1 MFSFTQKV
9 DRGHILVGFSK
20 INIES
25 IWTNKMGLYS
35 ILPYKL
41 MPHKNQN
48 VLKITKETIFLCFI
62 HLQTSTVKNKLG
74 LVTISMFRP
83 KQV

>member
-1 MFSFTQKV
+1 
-9 DRGHILVGFSK
+9 
-20 INIES
+20 
-25 IWTNKMGLYS
+25 MGLYS

-41 MPHKNQN
+41 MPHKNQD
-48 VLKITKETIFLCFI
+48 VLKVTKETIFLCFI